1 MTQFLFAPK
10 PPTATDTPPAADGGG
25 SQGAPPAAP
34 EGYWPVLIVD
44 DDAEVH
50 AVTRL
55 ALRKVTYKNRKL
67 QLLSAYSAA
76 EAEAMLRE
84 RQDIAVILLDVVMET
99 EDAGLQLTRKIR
111 EDLGLKATRIIL
123 RTGQP
128 GQAPEERVIVEYDIN
143 DYKAKTELTTQKL
156 FTAIIAALRSYRD
169 IITIEAN
176 RAGLEKIIRA
186 SDQLMEMVSITEF
199 ADGALLQV
207 CSLLEQK
214 PEGVICLQ
222 KAGFE
227 KPTII
232 AGAGRF
238 ASLARASLDAVED
251 TTVRDAIRQAFDRRE
266 NIYLDTATTLYL
278 RAEDGNEVA
287 ALALQRAPLRQDDRR
302 LLELFATKI
311 SASFTNVLLYEKLLS
326 ANEQLTLANE
336 ELERRVAERT
346 AELQKAN
353 ELLTEMASTDCL
365 TKICNR
371 RRLFELGAQE
381 LKRSDRTSEP
391 FSIILFDL
399 DRFKSI
405 NDSFGHD
412 AGDEILRQAALRAAS
427 CLRLYDTLA
436 RHGGEEFAVLLPE
449 TQCLDACAVAERIRS
464 HFACL
469 PVLYGKTEI
478 PFTASFGIATR
489 REGESFE
496 EVLKRADS
504 ALYLAK
510 EQGRNQVQSM
520 TCSQAVANSEDG
532 G

>member
-10 PPTATDTPPAADGGG
+10 QSPATEQQPAATDPASLPLD
-25 SQGAPPAAP
+25 
-34 EGYWPVLIVD
+34 EGWPVLIVD

-55 ALRKVTYKNRKL
+55 ALRKVTYKNRRL

-76 EAEAMLRE
+76 EAEALLRQ

-99 EDAGLQLTRKIR
+99 EDAGLRLTKKIR
-111 EDLGLKATRIIL
+111 EDLGLRATRIIL

-156 FTAIIAALRSYRD
+156 FTTLIAALRSYRD

-186 SDQLMEMVSITEF
+186 SDQLMEMVSMTEF
-199 ADGALLQV
+199 AEGALLQV

-222 KAGFE
+222 KADGAP
-227 KPTII
+227 PTII

-238 ASLARASLDAVED
+238 AALARASLDALED
-251 TTVRDAIRQAFDRRE
+251 PQIREAIHTAFERRE
-266 NIYLDTATTLYL
+266 NVYLDNATTLYL

-287 ALALQRAPLRQDDRR
+287 ALALQRSPLRKDDRR

-311 SASFTNVLLYEKLLS
+311 SASFTNVLLYEKLLA

-336 ELERRVAERT
+336 DLERRVAERT
-346 AELQKAN
+346 AELQQAN
-353 ELLTEMASTDCL
+353 EQLTEMASTDCL

-381 LKRSDRTSEP
+381 LGRSQRSGVP
-391 FSIILFDL
+391 FSLILFDL

-449 TQCLDACAVAERIRS
+449 TQCQDACSVAERIRS

-478 PFTASFGIATR
+478 PFTASFGIATHQP
-489 REGESFE
+489 GESFDD
-496 EVLKRADS
+496 VLKRADA
-504 ALYLAK
+504 ALYKAK
-510 EQGRNQVQSM
+510 EQGRNRVDSVCHGSG
-520 TCSQAVANSEDG
+520 T
-532 G
+532 